1 MKSRLKFDN
10 VALVFKKDWVEI
22 SRNWQVLFP
31 VMVVPIVFSMIL
43 PLTMLN
49 FPSQTGALGPLQGL
63 FSNLPG
69 TVKALFLNFDQRQ
82 VIFYMVAVYFFA
94 PFFLIIPL
102 IAASVIAS
110 DSFAGEKERRTIE
123 ALLAT
128 PVSDS
133 EMFLGKMLVAFA
145 AAMMSTLGSF
155 IVYISVV
162 DTISLGLFDGMLILP
177 NLTWLLL
184 IFLLAPTVSL
194 ASVGLTVTISARV
207 KGFREAQQINAIL
220 IVPIL
225 VVVFGEAWI
234 AVILG
239 PVTIAGLVGVFVLAD
254 LLMFLLGVRLFN
266 REEILSKMT

>member
-1 MKSRLKFDN
+1 MS
-10 VALVFKKDWVEI
+10 LVFKKDWLEI

-31 VMVVPIVFSMIL
+31 VIVVPVVFSMVL
-43 PLTMLN
+43 PLFMLN

-69 TVKALFLNFDQRQ
+69 TVKALFLSFDEKQTT
-82 VIFYMVAVYFFA
+82 FYMVAVYFFA

-145 AAMMSTLGSF
+145 AAMISTLGSF
-155 IVYISVV
+155 LVYVSVV
-162 DTISLGLFDGMLILP
+162 DAISFHLFNGMLILP

-184 IFLLAPTVSL
+184 IFLLAPAVSL

-207 KGFREAQQINAIL
+207 KGFREAQQINAIV

-225 VVVFGEAWI
+225 IAVFGEAWI

-239 PVTIAGLVGVFVLAD
+239 PATMALLVVVFALAD
-254 LLMFLLGVRLFN
+254 VFMFLLGVSMFR
-266 REEILSKMT
+266 REEILANMA